1 VGSTKL
7 ENCICGCFSIEDNS
21 EHWQRTLSII
31 NFDPEQQH
39 TKQSQKPTTE
49 ATTSKNKK

>member
-21 EHWQRTLSII
+21 EQWQRTSSITS
-31 NFDPEQQH
+31 FDQEQQH
-39 TKQSQKPTTE
+39 SKQSQQLTTE
-49 ATTSKNKK
+49 ATTRKNKN